1 MEATAADG
9 QAGRAA
15 GDTAGAALVPGR
27 YLSLTSYR
35 RDGTGVAT
43 PVWFVQDKGLILVQ
57 TDAESGKARR
67 IRRDPSVTIAPCTA
81 TGRLRGTPAR
91 ATARQLPAGAMSGA
105 EPLFRRKYRFDLLVL
120 RPVRAVQAA
129 LGRGRQPGTPVIIE
143 ITPG

>member
-1 MEATAADG
+1 MEASAAG
-9 QAGRAA
+9 GRAA
-15 GDTAGAALVPGR
+15 GGAAGAAIAAGR

-43 PVWFVQDKGLILVQ
+43 PVWFVQDEGLLLVQ

-67 IRRDPSVTIAPCTA
+67 IRREPSVTIAPCTA

-91 ATARQLPAGAMSGA
+91 ATARQLPTDAVGHA

-120 RPVRAVQAA
+120 RPVRAIQAA
-129 LGRGRQPGTPVIIE
+129 VGRGRTPGTPVIIE